1 MASMKEIKRRRTSIQ
16 STEQITKAM
25 KLVATVKLQKARVKA
40 DSSKPYFNLMYET
53 ISNILEKSENINHKY
68 LKSGGGKKAVIVIT
82 SNRGLAGGY
91 NNNIIKLVSSNFD
104 TDDCLVYAVGKKGK
118 DGLERR
124 GYTIAGEY
132 SEIMNEPLYADAAD
146 ITKVLLTAFEKG
158 EVSDIYMAYTVFKN
172 TVVHIPTLLH
182 LLPVVTDSV
191 KENFEETSGLE
202 EKRGP
207 RAIMDYSPNEEEVLD
222 AIVPKYISS
231 IIFGALGQALAA
243 ENGARMN
250 AMDNATNNAAELIDK
265 LSLQYNRARQGA
277 ITQELTEIVA
287 GANAIS

>member
-207 RAIMDYSPNEEEVLD
+207 RAVMDYSPNEEEVLD